1 MADFPIREATH
12 LPSLGKRK
20 NRAEDDV
27 RRRMNGPIHQERNV
41 KVICVGAGASGL
53 LFAYK
58 IQRHF
63 QNVDLV
69 VYEKNEQVSGTW
81 WENKYPGCA
90 CDVPSH
96 NYTWSFEPKKDWSA
110 VYASSAEI
118 YKYFNDFAEK
128 YHLHPYVRT
137 KHQVTGAI
145 WNDEQAGWDIS
156 VKDVS
161 TDTEFSDSCDILI
174 NASGILNNWR
184 WPAIPGL
191 FDFKGTLLHT
201 ANWDENV
208 DLKGKNVGLIGNGS
222 SGIQVLPTIQP
233 HVKHVTTFIR
243 EPTWVSPVQGLEQHV
258 FSEEERD
265 TFAKEPGKLTE
276 YRKNIETGLNGQF
289 ALFLKNTNVNNATH
303 DYMVQ
308 QMKEKLGDENL
319 ISKLIPEWSVGCR
332 RLTPGVNYLETL
344 TKPNVTT
351 VYGEIEKITERGCV
365 CDDGKEYPIDILIC
379 ATGFDTTFKPRFPL
393 INAAGKNLQDVW
405 AKEPKSYLGIA
416 AAEFPNYLIF
426 LGPNCP
432 IGNGPVLSA
441 IELQADYMCRL
452 IDHYQ
457 TQNIRSCYPKPE
469 AVEDFIAHKNKF
481 MKDTVWSDPC
491 RSWYKSG
498 EIDAPITAL
507 WPGSTLHYIE
517 ALGKVRYEDFEVEYE
532 GNRFAWLGNGYSQT
546 ELDETADWAYYIR
559 EHDDGEWLSKG
570 KRRKVLT
577 KSGTIDRS
585 GGAGVDF
592 SGRKAEKL

>member
-1 MADFPIREATH
+1 MSVNVLTFRYIAD
-12 LPSLGKRK
+12 L
-20 NRAEDDV
+20 
-27 RRRMNGPIHQERNV
+27 RR
-41 KVICVGAGASGL
+41 
-53 LFAYK
+53 
-58 IQRHF
+58 
-63 QNVDLV
+63 
-69 VYEKNEQVSGTW
+69 
-81 WENKYPGCA
+81 YPGCA

-156 VKDVS
+156 VKDVA
-161 TDTEFSDSCDILI
+161 TNTEFGDSCDILI

-233 HVKHVTTFIR
+233 HVNHVTTFIR

-258 FSEEERD
+258 FSQEERE
-265 TFAKEPGKLTE
+265 TFAKEPGKLTA

-319 ISKLIPEWSVGCR
+319 ISKLIPDWSVGCR

-379 ATGFDTTFKPRFPL
+379 ATGFDTTFRPRFPL
-393 INAAGKNLQDVW
+393 INAAGKNLQHVW

-441 IELQADYMCRL
+441 IELQADYICRL

-457 TQNIRSCYPKPE
+457 THNIRSFYPKSA
-469 AVEDFIAHKNKF
+469 AVEDFIAHKNRF
-481 MKDTVWSDPC
+481 MKNTVWSDPC

-517 ALGKVRYEDFEVEYE
+517 ALGQVRYEDFEVEYE

-570 KRRKVLT
+570 KKRKVLT